1 MTTSWAATDSAPARP
16 GSTPRRR
23 APRQVRATRP
33 EATPATLTIG
43 ELSRR
48 TGISASNLRMW
59 ESRYDFPLALRLPS
73 GHRRYPEEVVDAILR
88 VKQRREVGVRLE
100 AAITEVSRSAASPA
114 TSVWAELRERH
125 PHLRPH
131 RLRKSSLVALSWAL
145 EDECCT
151 RARDPWLFGAFQRER
166 FYRQSQSRWRDLCRT
181 AKGAWAVAD
190 FEGNASPA
198 GAPVEVALPDGAP
211 LHREWTLICLS
222 EDFPAV
228 LTAWEIPGQA
238 GVVDRDRVFE
248 SVWSLEAEPTRD
260 AARCMTRII
269 DTAGLDVGAVERDL
283 DHYHPAVA
291 GPQSVRQA
299 TDLFNRVVAYVE
311 RLR

>member
-1 MTTSWAATDSAPARP
+1 MTTSLAKADRKGREVNP
-16 GSTPRRR
+16 G
-23 APRQVRATRP
+23 
-33 EATPATLTIG
+33 TLTIG

-100 AAITEVSRSAASPA
+100 AAITEVSQFAASPA

-125 PHLRPH
+125 SHLRPH
-131 RLRKSSLVALSWAL
+131 RLRKSTLLALSWAL
-145 EDECCT
+145 EDECCA
-151 RARDPWLFGAFQRER
+151 RASSPWIFGAFQRER
-166 FYRQSQSRWRDLCRT
+166 FYRRSEDRWRDLSLT
-181 AKGAWAVAD
+181 ARGVWAMAD
-190 FEGNASPA
+190 FAENATRPGS
-198 GAPVEVALPDGAP
+198 PVEVALPDGAP
-211 LHREWTLICLS
+211 MHREWTLVCLA

-228 LTAWEIPGQA
+228 LTAWEIPGQV

-248 SVWSLEAEPTRD
+248 SVWSLEPEPARE
-260 AARCMTRII
+260 AARTMAHLVEDAGCDTRPV
-269 DTAGLDVGAVERDL
+269 LHDL
-283 DHYHPAVA
+283 DRMRAPEPHH
-291 GPQSVRQA
+291 GDLRHA

-311 RLR
+311 RVR